1 MINDTPYKHIFLVDP
16 ISLIN
21 FEFIPDDKVELI
33 KRNVEAQLRVIS
45 RVISKM
51 ISDELN
57 KFPIESLENYNN
69 DRDLDKFI
77 GRLSNFYDKLK
88 DFLYKYSITE
98 DEYEFI
104 DENNIG
110 EYFNYF
116 LEESTIICSNYY
128 DLEIHKYGKKLNID
142 LYDICVSEATI
153 DAIDDILSKFELCN
167 IYILHL
173 DIWLPKIPI
182 NTYYIDDIG
191 GDE

>member
-16 ISLIN
+16 ISLID
-21 FEFIPDDKVELI
+21 FEFVPDDKIELV
-33 KRNVEAQLRVIS
+33 KSNVESQLVIIT

-57 KFPIESLENYNN
+57 EFPLELLKNYNN
-69 DRDLDKFI
+69 DRDLDEFI
-77 GRLSNFYDKLK
+77 SRLSNFYDKLK

-104 DENNIG
+104 DENKIG

-116 LEESTIICSNYY
+116 LEESTIICYNYC
-128 DLEIHKYGKKLNID
+128 DLEVYRYGKKLDID
-142 LYDICVSEATI
+142 LDDICVSEATI

-167 IYILHL
+167 IYILQL